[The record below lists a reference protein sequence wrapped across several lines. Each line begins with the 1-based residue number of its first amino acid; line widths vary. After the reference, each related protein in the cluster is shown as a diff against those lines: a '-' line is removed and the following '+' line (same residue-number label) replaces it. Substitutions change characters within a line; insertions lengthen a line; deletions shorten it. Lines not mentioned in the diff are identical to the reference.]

1 MSGMSEPRRL
11 EAIWRERVHIA
22 EEKYS
27 LASAHCCK
35 VQADYAGGQLPSPDG
50 DYALQQAVKGEKEAR
65 AEYMKLLHILTR
77 LLVAGEVPEEP

>member
-35 VQADYAGGQLPSPDG
+35 VQADYRDGQLPSPDG

-65 AEYMKLLHILTR
+65 AEYMKVLHILTR
-77 LLVAGEVPEEP
+77 LLVAGEIPEEP